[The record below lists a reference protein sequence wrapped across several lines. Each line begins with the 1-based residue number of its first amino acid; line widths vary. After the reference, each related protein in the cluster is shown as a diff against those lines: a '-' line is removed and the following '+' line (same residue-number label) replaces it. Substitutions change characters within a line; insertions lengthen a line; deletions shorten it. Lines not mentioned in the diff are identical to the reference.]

1 MLFAMPYTRMRFAER
16 EDISRSLAVGMTQQ
30 TIAGWLGRDP
40 STISRE
46 VHRVGGAGY
55 RAEDAEAH
63 MRERRRKRASKVARN
78 VALRD
83 IVHEKLRIFWSPEQ
97 IASHLKA
104 RYREDKDMRAS
115 HETIYAYLY
124 VLPRGALK
132 KDLIACLRQRR
143 RIRGRRKNEHQR
155 RGKIPDMVSIHER
168 PRETEDRTI
177 PGHWE
182 GDLIVGPGHRS
193 ALGTLV
199 ERTTRTTILVPL
211 TVPDSY
217 EVRRGFAKAVAR
229 LPARLKRSLT
239 YDQGSEMSQHR
250 LFTAQ
255 TNVQVYFADPH
266 SPWQRGTN
274 ENTNGLIRQFFPKG
288 TDFRKVPLRAVRKA
302 EQLLNG
308 RPRKVLG
315 WRTPVEAF
323 NQLLAVE
330 S

>member
-1 MLFAMPYTRMRFAER
+1 MEYTRIVFRER
-16 EDISRSLAVGMTQQ
+16 EEISRWLAAGMQQ
-30 TIAGWLGRDP
+30 TAIAMWLARSE

-46 VHRVGGAGY
+46 VARVGRAQY
-55 RAEDAEAH
+55 RAEDAEHHMQAH
-63 MRERRRKRASKVARN
+63 RRMRTSKIAKN
-78 VALRD
+78 NALRVV
-83 IVHEKLRIFWSPEQ
+83 VHEKLNMLWSPEQ
-97 IASHLKA
+97 IAAYLKD
-104 RYREDKDMRAS
+104 RYGDDMTMRAS

-132 KDLIACLRQRR
+132 KDLIRCLRQKRSV
-143 RIRGRRKNEHQR
+143 RGRRKNEHQK

-168 PRETEDRTI
+168 PKETEDRRI

-211 TVPDSY
+211 RHPDSY
-217 EVRRGFAKAVAR
+217 EVRKAFARAVAH
-229 LPARLKRSLT
+229 LPARLKKSLT
-239 YDQGSEMSQHR
+239 YDQGTEMSQHK
-250 LFTAQ
+250 LFTKE
-255 TNVQVYFADPH
+255 TKVQVYFADPH

-288 TDFRKVPLRAVRKA
+288 TDFKKVPLRAVRRA

-308 RPRKVLG
+308 RPRKTLG

-323 NQLLAVE
+323 NQLLALE
-330 S
+330 P